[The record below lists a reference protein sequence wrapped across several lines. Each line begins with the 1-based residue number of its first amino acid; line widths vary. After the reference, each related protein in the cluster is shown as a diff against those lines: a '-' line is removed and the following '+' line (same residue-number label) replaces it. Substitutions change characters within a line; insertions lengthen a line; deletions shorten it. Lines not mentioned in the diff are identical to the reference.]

1 MLPCV
6 RWRGCGRGCGHGYRG
21 GVSYHVHVGVG
32 AGMGAAAVYLTF
44 PNFSKSENP
53 PNRSKPCPSVPTP
66 GAERSR
72 DYGLPAPS
80 GRARTEGCTDGLTC
94 KPGAYPA
101 RALERAAVPRPYP
114 NLSSGNG
121 PYRRESPEPPQNR
134 KAFYYLNF
142 RTFRGSP
149 FAGGRDIWAGRGRG
163 RCIGNRAIEGQQS
176 AAGARGRDDMTKA
189 LRCVIFMAV
198 P

>member
-1 MLPCV
+1 MAWV
-6 RWRGCGRGCGHGYRG
+6 RAWVQG

-121 PYRRESPEPPQNR
+121 PYRRESPEPR
-134 KAFYYLNF
+134 KTEGVLLFEFSNLP
-142 RTFRGSP
+142 RLSL
-149 FAGGRDIWAGRGRG
+149 RGRTRYMG
-163 RCIGNRAIEGQQS
+163 GQRVRALHRES
-176 AAGARGRDDMTKA
+176 RLRRATVSRRRARA
-189 LRCVIFMAV
+189 
-198 P
+198 